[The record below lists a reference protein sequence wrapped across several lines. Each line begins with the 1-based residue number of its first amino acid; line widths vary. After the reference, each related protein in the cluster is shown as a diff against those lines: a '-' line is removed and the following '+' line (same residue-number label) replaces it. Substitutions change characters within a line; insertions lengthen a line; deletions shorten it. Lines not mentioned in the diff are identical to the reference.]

1 RGAWRAPGP
10 SRDVRRWRPHAARRR
25 RRWRAGSRIR
35 PRPIGPRRQ
44 RAGCLLASGA
54 AGRLPLVVG
63 IVSAAGVVI
72 REPQLL
78 VLLVFHLEIRR
89 LQPAQQ
95 PRSALDRVAAGL
107 LEPVRYR
114 VAAVIVNNFPAGG
127 VPPTS
132 AGRPPGTGGPARRL
146 ARTPRTGGL
155 RDRLIAGACGGA
167 AG

>member
-1 RGAWRAPGP
+1 
-10 SRDVRRWRPHAARRR
+10 
-25 RRWRAGSRIR
+25 
-35 PRPIGPRRQ
+35 
-44 RAGCLLASGA
+44 A

-107 LEPVRYR
+107 LEPVPYR

-127 VPPTS
+127 VTPAS
-132 AGRPPGTGGPARRL
+132 GGRPPAPAAPPGGWLGPLEPGVCATG
-146 ARTPRTGGL
+146 
-155 RDRLIAGACGGA
+155 C
-167 AG
+167 